1 MVVSRAKVEPHGRD
15 WEGELRVS
23 GEWDGG
29 GVSAAEP
36 TVLAMVLTYNS
47 PDTLAHTLQALSS
60 QTRLPDAVLILD
72 NAGTPPAETV
82 TREWTRPSDLD
93 VRVQREA
100 ENSGPAGGWARA
112 LEEFLSS
119 RFDLAWILDDDI
131 IAPPES
137 LERLLVEYQK
147 IGTSACVIA
156 SVRTP
161 SGDVTH
167 FPGWCGVLVGRDVVA
182 SAGLPRAD
190 FFWWAEDFEYL
201 RLRIPAAGFPVHVT
215 PDVVVDH
222 QWGRNQWGNPP
233 WKYYYEARNNVYVH
247 LYIKHGRGRW
257 PRKLAGLTLR
267 AILREDEGRLLR
279 LKMIGRGVVDGLG
292 GRLGRRVEPVSF

>member
-1 MVVSRAKVEPHGRD
+1 M
-15 WEGELRVS
+15 S
-23 GEWDGG
+23 GEGDCGG
-29 GVSAAEP
+29 LDADRP
-36 TVLAMVLTYNS
+36 RVLALVLTYNS
-47 PDTLAHTLQALSS
+47 PDTLARTLQAVSG

-82 TREWTRPSDLD
+82 TKEWTRPLDLD
-93 VRVQREA
+93 VRVVREA

-119 RFDLAWILDDDI
+119 GFELAWILDDDI
-131 IAPPES
+131 VAPAKS
-137 LERLLVEYQK
+137 LEILLEEYEK
-147 IGTSACVIA
+147 IGKSACVIS

-161 SGDVTH
+161 SGAITH
-167 FPGWCGVLVGRDVVA
+167 YPGWCGVLLGRDVVLT
-182 SAGLPRAD
+182 AGLPRAD

-201 RLRIPAAGFPVHVT
+201 MLRIPAAGFQMHVT

-222 QWGRNQWGNPP
+222 QWGRSQWGNPP

-267 AILREDEGRLLR
+267 ALLREDEGRLLR
-279 LKMIGRGVVDGLG
+279 LKMIVRGVADGLG
-292 GRLGRRVEPVSF
+292 GRLGRRVEPVSS

>member
-1 MVVSRAKVEPHGRD
+1 MDDEQVGGEPD
-15 WEGELRVS
+15 AEG
-23 GEWDGG
+23 
-29 GVSAAEP
+29 P

-47 PDTLAHTLQALSS
+47 PDTLAHTLEALGG

-72 NAGTPPAETV
+72 NAGTPPAEMV
-82 TREWTRPSDLD
+82 TQEWRRPSELD
-93 VRVQREA
+93 VRVVREA

-112 LEEFLSS
+112 LEEFLRSP
-119 RFDLAWILDDDI
+119 FDLAWILDDDI

-137 LERLLVEYQK
+137 LASLLAEYREM
-147 IGTSACVIA
+147 GVSACLIP

-161 SGDVTH
+161 TGAITH
-167 FPGWCGVLVGRDVVA
+167 YPGWCGVLVAREVVEA
-182 SAGLPRAD
+182 AGLPRAD

-201 RLRIPAAGFPVHVT
+201 LLRIPAAGHPMRIT
-215 PDVVVDH
+215 WDVVVDH
-222 QWGRNQWGNPP
+222 QKGRGEWGNPP

-257 PRKLAGLTLR
+257 PRKLAGLAIR
-267 AILREDEGRLLR
+267 AVVREDEGRALR

-292 GRLGRRVEPVSF
+292 GRLGRRVEPVT

>member
-1 MVVSRAKVEPHGRD
+1 M
-15 WEGELRVS
+15 S
-23 GEWDGG
+23 GERDGSG
-29 GVSAAEP
+29 LDVDRP

-47 PDTLAHTLQALSS
+47 PDTLARTLQALSV

-82 TREWTRPSDLD
+82 TRRWTRPSDLD
-93 VRVQREA
+93 VRVVREV
-100 ENSGPAGGWARA
+100 ENGGPAGGWARA
-112 LEEFLSS
+112 LEEFVSFG
-119 RFDLAWILDDDI
+119 FDLAWILDDDI
-131 IAPPES
+131 VAPAGS

-161 SGDVTH
+161 SGTVTQY
-167 FPGWCGVLVGRDVVA
+167 PGWCGVLLGRDVVV

-201 RLRIPAAGFPVHVT
+201 MLRIPAAGFPLHIT

-222 QWGRNQWGNPP
+222 QKGRGQWGNPP

-257 PRKLAGLTLR
+257 PRKIAGLTLR
-267 AILREDEGRLLR
+267 ALLREDEGRLLR
-279 LKMIGRGVVDGLG
+279 LKMIGRGIVDGLG
-292 GRLGRRVEPVSF
+292 GRLGRRVEPESS

>member
-1 MVVSRAKVEPHGRD
+1 MG
-15 WEGELRVS
+15 GEQ
-23 GEWDGG
+23 EGG
-29 GVSAAEP
+29 GLDADGP

-47 PDTLAHTLQALSS
+47 PDTLAHTLEAVSG

-82 TREWTRPSDLD
+82 TRAWARPSGLD
-93 VRVQREA
+93 VRVLREP

-112 LEEFLSS
+112 LEEFLGSG
-119 RFDLAWILDDDI
+119 FDLAFILDDDI
-131 IAPPES
+131 VAPPEC
-137 LERLLVEYQK
+137 LERLLEEYQK
-147 IGTSACVIA
+147 TGTSVCVIA

-167 FPGWCGVLVGRDVVA
+167 YPGWCGVLLGREVVV
-182 SAGLPRAD
+182 SAGFPRAD

-201 RLRIPAAGFPVHVT
+201 MLRIPAAGFPLHIT
-215 PDVVVDH
+215 PDVVVNH
-222 QWGRNQWGNPP
+222 QKGREQWGNPP

-247 LYIKHGRGRW
+247 LYIRHGRGRW

-267 AILREDEGRLLR
+267 ALLREDEGRLLR

-292 GRLGRRVEPVSF
+292 GRLGRRVEPMS

>member
-1 MVVSRAKVEPHGRD
+1 MGR
-15 WEGELRVS
+15 ELRVS
-23 GEWDGG
+23 GEGDCGG
-29 GVSAAEP
+29 LDADRP
-36 TVLAMVLTYNS
+36 CVLALVLTYNS
-47 PDTLAHTLQALSS
+47 PDTLANTLQALSS

-82 TREWTRPSDLD
+82 TQGWTRPSDLD
-93 VRVQREA
+93 VRVVREA
-100 ENSGPAGGWARA
+100 VNSGPAGGWARA
-112 LEEFLSS
+112 LEEFLNSG
-119 RFDLAWILDDDI
+119 FDLAWILDDDI
-131 IAPPES
+131 VAPPES
-137 LERLLVEYQK
+137 LERLLGEYQK
-147 IGTSACVIA
+147 IGESACVIA

-161 SGDVTH
+161 SGAITH
-167 FPGWCGVLVGRDVVA
+167 YPGWCGVLLGRDVVV

-201 RLRIPAAGFPVHVT
+201 MLRIPAAGFRMHVT

-222 QWGRNQWGNPP
+222 QWGRAQWGNPP

-267 AILREDEGRLLR
+267 ALLREDQGRLLR
-279 LKMIGRGVVDGLG
+279 LKMIMRGIVDGLG
-292 GRLGRRVEPVSF
+292 GRLGRRVEPVSS